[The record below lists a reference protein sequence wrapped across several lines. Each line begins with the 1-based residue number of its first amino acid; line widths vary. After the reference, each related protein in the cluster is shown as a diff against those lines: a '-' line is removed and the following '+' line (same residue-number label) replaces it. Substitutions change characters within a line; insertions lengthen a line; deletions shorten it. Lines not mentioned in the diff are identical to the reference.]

1 MSVINFT
8 VQFDV
13 LSNREDGSD
22 EGSDTDIVAL
32 TGPVTFTPLFADQR
46 LVLADDLSPRAAGL
60 KLRKQSGWIDTDG
73 QLKTGPGGTV
83 GVRLWAN
90 DPIFDLDRLVYQVDF
105 DVRTPLGGTVRVDPG
120 FFEAPATD
128 TTVNLADVLE
138 TSASGVVAAPP
149 IASGTFING
158 QLRFVN
164 ADGSTVAP
172 IDIPPGVLVFV
183 DNGDSTWSVE

>member
-1 MSVINFT
+1 VSIINFT

-22 EGSDTDIVAL
+22 SGSDTDIVAL
-32 TGPVTFTPLFADQR
+32 SGPVTFTALFGDEK
-46 LVLADDLSPRAAGL
+46 LVLADNLSPRAAGL

-73 QLKTGPGGTV
+73 RLKTGPGGAV

-105 DVRTPLGGTVRVDPG
+105 DVRTPLGERVRVAPG
-120 FFEAPATD
+120 FFEAPTTD
-128 TTVNLADVLE
+128 TTVNLVDVLE
-138 TSASGVVAAPP
+138 TSASGVVGASP
-149 IASGTFING
+149 IASGTLSDRQVF
-158 QLRFVN
+158 FVN
-164 ADGSTVAP
+164 ADGSAVAP
-172 IDIPPGVLVFV
+172 IDIPSGVLVFV